1 MPTFSEPDLI
11 IPALEIIA
19 ARPNG
24 ISTSELLRLLRR
36 QLKPSGDDLEI
47 LANRSD
53 DKFSQKVRNLN
64 SHGTLEKRRLA
75 IFKGGRLISQGRAK
89 FAEPSVV
96 MKFM

>member
-24 ISTSELLRLLRR
+24 ISTSE
-36 QLKPSGDDLEI
+36 LKPSGDDLEI